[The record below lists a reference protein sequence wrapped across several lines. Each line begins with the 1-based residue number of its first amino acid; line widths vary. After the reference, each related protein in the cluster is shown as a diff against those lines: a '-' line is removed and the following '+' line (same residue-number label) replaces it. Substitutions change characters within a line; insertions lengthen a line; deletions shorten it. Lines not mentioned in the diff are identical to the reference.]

1 MPPSPDATP
10 RRILIV
16 DDSSLIREAAKLA
29 LATIRGWEVL
39 TASSGE
45 EGLARASADQP
56 DAVLLDVVMPGLD
69 GVAVAQRLAAGA
81 DTRAIPVVM
90 LTAADGAEDR
100 QRLGE
105 LPVAGIIGKPFA
117 LDSLAT
123 QLAVLVGWEQP

>member
-1 MPPSPDATP
+1 
-10 RRILIV
+10 
-16 DDSSLIREAAKLA
+16 
-29 LATIRGWEVL
+29 
-39 TASSGE
+39 
-45 EGLARASADQP
+45 
-56 DAVLLDVVMPGLD
+56 
-69 GVAVAQRLAAGA
+69 VAVAQRLAAGA